1 MTATTLATAS
11 QVQKWDMSFFV
22 EYVRDSGFAPY
33 MARGSNA
40 VIGVKHELT
49 SGGKTI
55 NMPLVTRL
63 TGAGVTGNST
73 LEGAE
78 EALGNYNHSI
88 SIDWLRN
95 AVRLTKDQEHM
106 TEMDLRAAARDVLQ
120 NWAMDKLRAA
130 IIANMNSI
138 WDGSSASVGYSAA
151 TAAQRDAWVD
161 RNVDRIMFGTA
172 NANLSTSAPAGGATY
187 DHSASL
193 TNIAT
198 TEIMSAS
205 LVTALKRKAKN
216 ADPHI
221 RPMRVTGGREYFV
234 LFLNSLAMRDLK
246 VDTTMAT
253 ANREARERGVDSN
266 PIFQDGD
273 LIYDGVICREIPE
286 IPIITGVGGSAGDVS
301 PIFLCG
307 AQALGIAWGQEPKST
322 TDTFDYGFAKG
333 VGIEEARGVSKM
345 VFNHKD
351 HGMVTGYVA
360 TTADA

>member
-11 QVQKWDMSFFV
+11 QVQKWDSSFFI
-22 EYVRDSGFAPY
+22 EYVRDSGFMPY
-33 MARGSNA
+33 MSRGTNA
-40 VIGVKHELT
+40 VIGVKYELT

-78 EALGNYNHSI
+78 EALGNYNHAI

-120 NWAMDKLRAA
+120 NWALDKLRSA
-130 IIANMNSI
+130 IIAAMQSV
-138 WDGSSASVGYSAA
+138 WDGTSAAVAYGSA

-161 RNVDRIMFGTA
+161 RNVDRIMFGAT
-172 NANLSTSAPAGGATY
+172 NSNLSTSAPAGGATY

-193 TNIAT
+193 ANIAS
-198 TEIMSAS
+198 TETLSAS
-205 LVTALKRKAKN
+205 LVMALKRKAKN

-234 LFLNSLAMRDLK
+234 LFVNSLAMRDLK
-246 VDTTMAT
+246 ADSTMAT
-253 ANREARERGVDSN
+253 ANREARDRGVDTN

-273 LIYDGVICREIPE
+273 LIYDGVIIREIPE
-286 IPIITGVGGSAGDVS
+286 IPVLTGVGGSSCDVS
-301 PIFLCG
+301 PLFLCG
-307 AQALGIAWGQEPKST
+307 AQSLGIAWGQEPKST

-333 VGIEEARGVSKM
+333 VGIEEARGVSKL

-351 HGMVTGYVA
+351 HGMVTGFVA
-360 TTADA
+360 TAADA